1 MTTGATEQTDG
12 GESLELPP
20 SFTTL
25 STIAI
30 QAGQSQI
37 TISVLR
43 VGKEITVN
51 LHYLHAGV
59 KKKNALRVSVELQGW
74 FQMLASG

>member
-1 MTTGATEQTDG
+1 MTTGTTEQTDG

-25 STIAI
+25 STIAV

-37 TISVLR
+37 TISVLQ
-43 VGKEITVN
+43 VGKEIIAN
-51 LHYLHAGV
+51 PYYLHTGV
-59 KKKNALRVSVELQGW
+59 KEKKHFKS
-74 FQMLASG
+74 

>member
-1 MTTGATEQTDG
+1 MVTVATEQTDG
-12 GESLELPP
+12 GETLELPP

-25 STIAI
+25 STIAV

-43 VGKEITVN
+43 VGKEPRGHLSPN
-51 LHYLHAGV
+51 P
-59 KKKNALRVSVELQGW
+59 
-74 FQMLASG
+74 